1 MRKLMFLALFLV
13 CLQPAAKAQ
22 ATLIPAGTL
31 LHCTIDD
38 PTISPKTAQVGDP
51 VLCHLHQISEFGR
64 PAFPRGSYLAGHLE
78 AAKQPGH
85 FIGKGYLGI
94 VFDHI
99 GMPNAD
105 GDLDARIVAAQ
116 GQHVDKQGD
125 IVGHGHA
132 KRDIVEW
139 MIPPLWPW
147 KVIMLPARGPQPK
160 LKSEQLVTLKVM
172 QDVELPQLTA
182 YLSPSSP
189 ARQYGNPGAYG
200 NPSARTQSYTQPSA
214 GTSAKPSGSSFTVDP
229 LSRTYY
235 VPPTAPALDSPVSAT
250 PAGVSTRQAPLN
262 VPARSLTL
270 VALKSETIYPAKDY
284 WVADRL
290 LVYVLPDGSE
300 ASTDLNNI
308 DWQRTMDL
316 NAERGVRLTLR
327 TRPSQF

>member
-1 MRKLMFLALFLV
+1 MRKLMYLALFSV

-85 FIGKGYLGI
+85 FIGKGYLDI

-99 GMPNAD
+99 GLPNAD

-132 KRDIVEW
+132 KRDVVEW

-147 KVIMLPARGPQPK
+147 KVITLPARGPQPK

-189 ARQYGNPGAYG
+189 SRRLGDSGGYGNAGP
-200 NPSARTQSYTQPSA
+200 RTQSYTTPSS
-214 GTSAKPSGSSFTVDP
+214 GTSAQPFGSSFAMDP
-229 LSRTYY
+229 LSRVYY
-235 VPPTAPALDSPVSAT
+235 VPPIAPAVDPPAT
-250 PAGVSTRQAPLN
+250 GVSTKQTPPNL
-262 VPARSLTL
+262 PASRLTL

-284 WVADRL
+284 WVGDRL
-290 LVYVLPDGSE
+290 LFYVLPDGNE
-300 ASTDLNNI
+300 ASTDLNNV

-327 TRPSQF
+327 TKPSQF

>member
-1 MRKLMFLALFLV
+1 MRKLMSLALFLV
-13 CLQPAAKAQ
+13 CLPPAAKAQ

-64 PAFPRGSYLAGHLE
+64 SAFPRGSYLAGHLE

-85 FIGKGYLGI
+85 FIGKGYLDI

-99 GMPNAD
+99 GLPNVD

-132 KRDIVEW
+132 KRDVVEW

-147 KVIMLPARGPQPK
+147 KVITLPARGPQPK

-182 YLSPSSP
+182 YVSPSRRLGDS
-189 ARQYGNPGAYG
+189 GAYG
-200 NPSARTQSYTQPSA
+200 NAGPRTQSYTTPSS
-214 GTSAKPSGSSFTVDP
+214 GTSAQPSGSSFAMDP
-229 LSRTYY
+229 LSRVYY
-235 VPPTAPALDSPVSAT
+235 VPPIAPAVDPPANAT
-250 PAGVSTRQAPLN
+250 QAGVATKQAPSK
-262 VPARSLTL
+262 VPAQSITL

-290 LVYVLPDGSE
+290 LVYVLPDGNE
-300 ASTDLNNI
+300 ASTDLNNV

-327 TRPSQF
+327 TKPSQF

>member
-51 VLCHLHQISEFGR
+51 VLCHLHQISEFGH

-85 FIGKGYLGI
+85 FIGKGYLDI

-189 ARQYGNPGAYG
+189 ARQYGNPA
-200 NPSARTQSYTQPSA
+200 ARTQSYTLPSS
-214 GTSAKPSGSSFTVDP
+214 GTSAQPSGSSFTVDP
-229 LSRTYY
+229 LSRVYY
-235 VPPTAPALDSPVSAT
+235 VLPAAPALDPPVSAT
-250 PAGVSTRQAPLN
+250 PAAVSTRQTPLN
-262 VPARSLTL
+262 APARSLTL

-327 TRPSQF
+327 TKPSQF

>member
-1 MRKLMFLALFLV
+1 MRNVLFFALFLV
-13 CLQPAAKAQ
+13 CLPPAAKAQ

-51 VLCHLHQISEFGR
+51 VLCHLHQVSEFGH

-85 FIGKGYLGI
+85 FIGKGYLDI

-99 GMPNAD
+99 GLPNSD
-105 GDLDARIVAAQ
+105 SELDARIVAAQ

-132 KRDIVEW
+132 KRDVIEW

-160 LKSEQLVTLKVM
+160 LKNEQMVTLKLM
-172 QDVELPQLTA
+172 QDVELPQLMA
-182 YLSPSSP
+182 YSPPSLP
-189 ARQYGNPGAYG
+189 ARRLGDSGAYG
-200 NPSARTQSYTQPSA
+200 NAAPRTQSYSPLPSGISSQPSDNSVA
-214 GTSAKPSGSSFTVDP
+214 PSS
-229 LSRTYY
+229 LSRVYY
-235 VPPTAPALDSPVSAT
+235 AAPIAPSVAAPAST
-250 PAGVSTRQAPLN
+250 NQAGVSNRPAPSN
-262 VPARSLTL
+262 APAGRVTL

-284 WVADRL
+284 WVNDRL

-327 TRPSQF
+327 TKPSQF

>member
-139 MIPPLWPW
+139 MIPPPPAQVEERATCHSESDARCGVASVNGIFIAIVAGAPIW
-147 KVIMLPARGPQPK
+147 KPGRVRKPERAYAILYAAIGGNFRETIRQFFHGGPFVQDVLRPTHRSCVGLARERNASRSFDQAGAVKRARPQPDAGGA
-160 LKSEQLVTLKVM
+160 EIG
-172 QDVELPQLTA
+172 DD
-182 YLSPSSP
+182 LS
-189 ARQYGNPGAYG
+189 GEGLLG
-200 NPSARTQSYTQPSA
+200 
-214 GTSAKPSGSSFTVDP
+214 GG
-229 LSRTYY
+229 
-235 VPPTAPALDSPVSAT
+235 
-250 PAGVSTRQAPLN
+250 QA
-262 VPARSLTL
+262 AC
-270 VALKSETIYPAKDY
+270 
-284 WVADRL
+284 
-290 LVYVLPDGSE
+290 
-300 ASTDLNNI
+300 
-308 DWQRTMDL
+308 
-316 NAERGVRLTLR
+316 LR
-327 TRPSQF
+327 AA

>member
-51 VLCHLHQISEFGR
+51 VLCHLHQISEFGH

-85 FIGKGYLGI
+85 FIGKGYLDI

-189 ARQYGNPGAYG
+189 ARHYGNPA
-200 NPSARTQSYTQPSA
+200 ARTQSYAQPSS
-214 GTSAKPSGSSFTVDP
+214 GTSAQPSGGSFTVDP
-229 LSRTYY
+229 LSRVYY
-235 VPPTAPALDSPVSAT
+235 VPPAAPAVDPTVSAT

-262 VPARSLTL
+262 APARSLTL

-327 TRPSQF
+327 TKPSQF